1 MINESEVL
9 SLFER
14 HCSLVKSSGGS
25 QYQALCPFHP
35 DTHHSFSFKTDTTQ
49 YYCHT
54 CNEKGNAVK
63 FAKLKGED
71 PKPFYSDDYQRT
83 DRKQAVKPI
92 KNGLNGG
99 KSVVKLSESELR
111 NKTTGYMSNMNTD
124 DLPFFQMNMVG
135 KDNSGRMTFPYF
147 SENGKSVLGIKHHKS
162 ESGGMPYWEG
172 DGTCKW
178 YNEWNIN
185 FQTVRIF
192 IVEGEK
198 DVLLMAEKKFDVIS
212 SSNGAK
218 SIPKYTSEVIQVA
231 QCLFNT
237 GEVIILYDNDK
248 AGREGSVKLANALHS
263 ELDIPIYIGQWRDGL
278 PDKYDVTDSRLG
290 DEFEY
295 AINNKRMYEPRNEIS
310 GVNDSQKGYTV
321 VSVLDALK
329 MDIHKPRMLIE
340 DLLNENCTLLLSA
353 EDNVGKSMMANQMGL
368 CLASGQ
374 DFLGYLVPEPI
385 KVLLVQHEM
394 ENGEQTDRLKTQV
407 VTFVESYPDLM
418 AKNLFMNLIQ
428 ESENLAVTDQF
439 EMLERTFTHNPE
451 IEVCVFDNIGQ
462 STNVAMTKPDE
473 IRQELKRLK
482 ALCRRHKVAFVL
494 VAHHN
499 KIDWGKEMD
508 LVKTQIQGGK
518 PVTDWAD
525 NVLQLH
531 TSSLN
536 TGLVLFKVTKVRSVH
551 AQDGTTSKNLPQAVW
566 FNNDNDLLFK
576 DRFTVTNW
584 QGHFKALDK
593 FEDELK
599 FVEELA
605 TYPQPFTTNDAINVG
620 DKFDKSVTTIKAHWL
635 KKLVNPMGWLI
646 KEGHGLYRVNQKVMD
661 FIKISED

>member
-1 MINESEVL
+1 MVRELEVF

-14 HCSLVKSSGGS
+14 HCKGIKSGGIN
-25 QYQALCPFHP
+25 QYVALCPFHD
-35 DTHHSFSFKTDTTQ
+35 DTHHSFSFNSEGLYNCKG
-49 YYCHT
+49 CG
-54 CNEKGNAVK
+54 ESGNAVK

-71 PKPFYSDDYQRT
+71 PKPYYSDEYKRT
-83 DRKQAVKPI
+83 
-92 KNGLNGG
+92 GG
-99 KSVVKLSESELR
+99 KPTGIDLTPKLEEYR
-111 NKTTGYMSNMNTD
+111 ITYPENKGYE
-124 DLPFFQMNMVG
+124 PFILNDIG
-135 KDNSGRMTFPYF
+135 KDNDGAITIPYW
-147 SENGKSVLGIKHHKS
+147 EDGKCVGIKHHKPKNGKQS
-162 ESGGMPYWEG
+162 WWEG
-172 DGTCKW
+172 VGTLKW
-178 YNEWNIN
+178 YNSWWFDVFNKAQLILC
-185 FQTVRIF
+185 
-192 IVEGEK
+192 EGEK
-198 DVLLMAEKKFDVIS
+198 DANRLVQLGYNATSTSGGALSVPPIPDKF
-212 SSNGAK
+212 K
-218 SIPKYTSEVIQVA
+218 EPKELI
-231 QCLFNT
+231 L
-237 GEVIILYDNDK
+237 LYDNDE
-248 AGREGSVKLANALHS
+248 AGFKGSEKCA
-263 ELDIPIYIGQWRDGL
+263 EQIYRSTGTLPYIAQWRTGL
-278 PDKYDVTDSRLG
+278 PKGFDAFDDKTGEEV
-290 DEFEY
+290 EY
-295 AINNKRMYEPRNEIS
+295 AINNKRIHEPRLR
-310 GVNDSQKGYTV
+310 DSQKGYTV
-321 VSVLDALK
+321 VNVLDALK

-368 CLASGQ
+368 CLATGQ

-407 VTFVESYPDLM
+407 VTFVESYPDLI

-593 FEDELK
+593 FDDELK

>member
-14 HCSLVKSSGGS
+14 HCDGIKPQGSS
-25 QYQALCPFHP
+25 QYVALCPFHD
-35 DTHHSFSFKTDTTQ
+35 DTIHSFSFNSDGLYNCFGCGKS
-49 YYCHT
+49 
-54 CNEKGNAVK
+54 GNAVE
-63 FAKLKGED
+63 FAKHFSD
-71 PKPFYSDDYQRT
+71 NPKPFYSNDYQRT
-83 DRKQAVKPI
+83 NGKQTVKPI
-92 KNGLNGG
+92 VNGLNGG
-99 KSVVKLSESELR
+99 KSAVDLTPKLKEYKIKYPE
-111 NKTTGYMSNMNTD
+111 NKGYE
-124 DLPFFQMNMVG
+124 PFILNEVG
-135 KDNSGRMTFPYF
+135 KDKDGAITIPYWAD
-147 SENGKSVLGIKHHKS
+147 GKCVGIKHHKPKNGKQS
-162 ESGGMPYWEG
+162 WWEG
-172 DGTCKW
+172 DGTIKW
-178 YNEWNIN
+178 YNSWWFDAYHNDQLI
-185 FQTVRIF
+185 IC
-192 IVEGEK
+192 EGEK
-198 DVLLMAEKKFDVIS
+198 DANRLVQLGYNAISTSGGALSVPPIPDKF
-212 SSNGAK
+212 K
-218 SIPKYTSEVIQVA
+218 EPKELI
-231 QCLFNT
+231 L
-237 GEVIILYDNDK
+237 LYDNDEWGEK
-248 AGREGSVKLANALHS
+248 GAKKCADKIYNSLGVL
-263 ELDIPIYIGQWRDGL
+263 PYIGQWRQGL
-278 PDKYDVTDSRLG
+278 PKGFDAYDDRTGEEV
-290 DEFEY
+290 EY
-295 AINNKRMYEPRNEIS
+295 AINNKRIYEPRNEVS
-310 GVNDSQKGYTV
+310 GVSNSQEGYTV

-340 DLLNENCTLLLSA
+340 DLINENCTLLLSA

-368 CLASGQ
+368 CLATGQ
-374 DFLGYLVPEPI
+374 DFLGYLVPEPK

-407 VTFVESYPDLM
+407 VPFVESYPHLM
-418 AKNLFMNLIQ
+418 EKNLMMNLIQ
-428 ESENLAVTDQF
+428 EGENLAITNQF
-439 EMLERTFTHNPE
+439 EMLDRTFTANPD
-451 IEVCVFDNIGQ
+451 IEVCIFDNIGQ

-473 IRQELKRLK
+473 IRQELKVLK
-482 ALCRRHKVAFVL
+482 TLCRKHKVAFVL

-536 TGLVLFKVTKVRSVH
+536 TGLVLFKITKVRSIH
-551 AQDGTTSKNLPQAVW
+551 NQDGTTSKNLPQAVW

-593 FEDELK
+593 FEDELA
-599 FVEELA
+599 FVKELA

>member
-1 MINESEVL
+1 MINESEVF
-9 SLFER
+9 SLFDR
-14 HCSLVKSSGGS
+14 HCSRIKSGGNN
-25 QYQALCPFHP
+25 QYLALCPFHD
-35 DTHHSFSFKTDTTQ
+35 DTRHSFSFNSEGLYNCKG
-49 YYCHT
+49 CG
-54 CNEKGNAVK
+54 ESGNAVK
-63 FAKLKGED
+63 FAKLQNEN
-71 PKPFYSDDYQRT
+71 PKPYYSDEYKRT
-83 DRKQAVKPI
+83 DGKQTGKPI

-99 KSVVKLSESELR
+99 KSTETVD
-111 NKTTGYMSNMNTD
+111 KTTVKQRAIDLTPKLKEYEIKYPKNEGYE
-124 DLPFFQMNMVG
+124 PFMLNDIG
-135 KDNSGRMTFPYF
+135 KDKDGAITIPYW
-147 SENGKSVLGIKHHKS
+147 EDGKCVGIKHHKPKNGKQS
-162 ESGGMPYWEG
+162 WWEG
-172 DGTCKW
+172 DGRIKW
-178 YNEWNIN
+178 YNSWVFDVFNKDQLI
-185 FQTVRIF
+185 IC
-192 IVEGEK
+192 EGEK
-198 DVLLMAEKKFDVIS
+198 DANRLVQLDYNATSTSGGALSVPPIPDKF
-212 SSNGAK
+212 K
-218 SIPKYTSEVIQVA
+218 EPKELI
-231 QCLFNT
+231 L
-237 GEVIILYDNDK
+237 LYDNDESGIK
-248 AGREGSVKLANALHS
+248 GSEKCA
-263 ELDIPIYIGQWRDGL
+263 EQIYRSTGTLPYIAQWRTGL
-278 PDKYDVTDSRLG
+278 PKGFDAFD
-290 DEFEY
+290 DETGEEVKY
-295 AINNKRMYEPRNEIS
+295 AINKKRIYES
-310 GVNDSQKGYTV
+310 ASSSQKGYTV

-368 CLASGQ
+368 CLATGQ
-374 DFLGYLVPEPI
+374 DFLSYLVPEPI

-407 VTFVESYPDLM
+407 VPFVESYPDLM

-536 TGLVLFKVTKVRSVH
+536 TGLVLFKITKVRSVH
-551 AQDGTTSKNLPQAVW
+551 AQDGTTSKYMPQAVW
-566 FNNDNDLLFK
+566 FNQDLDLLFK

-593 FEDELK
+593 YEDELA
-599 FVEELA
+599 FVKDLA
-605 TYPQPFTTNDAINVG
+605 EYPQPFTTNDAINVG
-620 DKFDKSVTTIKAHWL
+620 NKFDKSVTTIKAHWL

-646 KEGHGLYRVNQKVMD
+646 KQGHGQYRVNQKVLD
-661 FIKISED
+661 FIKVSES